1 MTALVTTRACVA
13 TRPEGAYPCEM
24 AHRRGEGFAVKRPNE
39 VLLVDDDD
47 GVRKMMFKV
56 LTRAGLKVEPVARAS
71 EALELVRRG
80 RRFEAIVTDLMMPD
94 MDGLQLLRFVRQL
107 DLDVPIIVVTGK
119 PTLESAIVAME
130 HGGFRY
136 LPKPVENQRLI
147 EVVRDAA
154 TQHRISL
161 LKRKALEICE
171 AGGWLLQ
178 DTDDLEP
185 RFERALEQLW
195 IAYQP
200 IITWPGQQVF
210 GYEALVRSLDAELPT
225 PGMLFD
231 AAERLGRV
239 QDLGQRIRDA
249 VAASAASAP
258 PGALLFA
265 NVHALDLANDRLY
278 ERDSALAK
286 VADRVVLEVTERA
299 SLHRIDDLK
308 ARIRALRE
316 LGYRIAVDDLG
327 AGYSGLSSFSQL
339 EPDIVKLDMSLIRDI
354 DGSSSK
360 ASLVR
365 SMISVCTQDLG
376 VRVVCEGVE
385 TIGERD
391 ALARVGADLLQG
403 YLFAKP
409 DRAFRRGSIFT
420 L

>member
-1 MTALVTTRACVA
+1 
-13 TRPEGAYPCEM
+13 M
-24 AHRRGEGFAVKRPNE
+24 ASNSGSASVKKRPNE

-47 GVRKMMFKV
+47 GVRKMMLKV
-56 LTRAGLKVEPVARAS
+56 LTRAGLRVEPVARAA
-71 EALELVRRG
+71 EALELIKRG
-80 RRFEAIVTDLMMPD
+80 RRFECIVTDLMMPG

-119 PTLESAIVAME
+119 PTLESAMVAME

-147 EVVRDAA
+147 EVVQDAA
-154 TQHRISL
+154 TQYRISL

-178 DTDDLEP
+178 DTEDLEA
-185 RFERALEQLW
+185 RFDRALQQLW

-200 IITWPGQQVF
+200 IVSWPSQQVF
-210 GYEALVRSLDAELPT
+210 GYEALVRSVDADLPT

-249 VAASAASAP
+249 VADNAAAAP
-258 PGALLFA
+258 ADVLLFA
-265 NVHALDLANDRLY
+265 NVHALDLMNDRLY
-278 ERDSALAK
+278 SSDSPLSRIAS
-286 VADRVVLEVTERA
+286 RVVLEVTERA

-308 ARIRALRE
+308 DRIRSLRD

-339 EPDIVKLDMSLIRDI
+339 EPDVVKLDMSLIRDI

-385 TIGERD
+385 TVGERD
-391 ALARVGADLLQG
+391 TLARVGADLLQG

-409 DRAFRRGSIFT
+409 DRGFRKASIFAPVPH
-420 L
+420 

>member
-1 MTALVTTRACVA
+1 MALRPGA
-13 TRPEGAYPCEM
+13 TSTS
-24 AHRRGEGFAVKRPNE
+24 KRPNE

-56 LTRAGLKVEPVARAS
+56 LTRAGLKVEPVSRAT
-71 EALELVRRG
+71 EALELIKRG
-80 RRFEAIVTDLMMPD
+80 RRFEAIVTDLMMPG

-119 PTLESAIVAME
+119 PTLETAIVAME

-136 LPKPVENQRLI
+136 LPKPVDNARLI

-154 TQHRISL
+154 TQYRISL

-178 DTDDLEP
+178 DVEDLEP
-185 RFERALEQLW
+185 RFERALQQLW
-195 IAYQP
+195 IAFQP
-200 IITWPGQQVF
+200 IVSWPAQEVF
-210 GYEALVRSLDAELPT
+210 GYEALVRSLDPDLPT

-239 QDLGQRIRDA
+239 QDLGERIRDA
-249 VAASAASAP
+249 VADNAVTAP
-258 PGALLFA
+258 SDVLLFA
-265 NVHALDLANDRLY
+265 NVHALDLLNDRLY
-278 ERDSALAK
+278 ARESPLSQI
-286 VADRVVLEVTERA
+286 ADRVVLEVTERA

-308 ARIRALRE
+308 DRIGHLRA
-316 LGYRIAVDDLG
+316 LGYRIAIDDLG

-339 EPDIVKLDMSLIRDI
+339 EPDVVKLDMSLIRDI

-391 ALARVGADLLQG
+391 TLARVGADLLQG

-409 DRAFRRGSIFT
+409 DRGFRKASIFAPAGGIAQ
-420 L
+420 

>member
-1 MTALVTTRACVA
+1 M
-13 TRPEGAYPCEM
+13 
-24 AHRRGEGFAVKRPNE
+24 
-39 VLLVDDDD
+39 DDDD

-71 EALELVRRG
+71 EALDLLRRG
-80 RRFEAIVTDLMMPD
+80 RRFEVIVTDLMMPEI
-94 MDGLQLLRFVRQL
+94 DGLQLLRFVRQL
-107 DLDVPIIVVTGK
+107 DLDVPLILVTGK
-119 PTLESAIVAME
+119 PTLETALMAME

-136 LPKPVENQRLI
+136 LPKPVENQRLV
-147 EVVRDAA
+147 EVVQDAA

-178 DTDDLEP
+178 DVEDLEG
-185 RFERALEQLW
+185 RFERALSQLW

-200 IITWPGQQVF
+200 IVTWPAQEVY
-210 GYEALVRSLDAELPT
+210 GYEALVRSLDPDLPT

-239 QDLGQRIRDA
+239 QDLGDRIRNA
-249 VAASAASAP
+249 VAENAVTAP
-258 PGALLFA
+258 PQALVFA
-265 NVHALDLANDRLY
+265 NVHALDLTNDRLY
-278 ERDSALAK
+278 SSSSPLARI
-286 VADRVVLEVTERA
+286 ADRVVLEVTERA

-308 ARIRALRE
+308 DRIRSLRD

-385 TIGERD
+385 TVGERD
-391 ALARVGADLLQG
+391 TLAAVGADLLQG

-409 DRAFRRGSIFT
+409 GRGFRRDSIFES
-420 L
+420 

>member
-1 MTALVTTRACVA
+1 
-13 TRPEGAYPCEM
+13 
-24 AHRRGEGFAVKRPNE
+24 
-39 VLLVDDDD
+39 
-47 GVRKMMFKV
+47 MMFKV
-56 LTRAGLKVEPVARAS
+56 LTKAGLKVEPVARAT
-71 EALELVRRG
+71 EALELLKRG
-80 RRFEAIVTDLMMPD
+80 RRFEAIVTDLMMPE

-119 PTLESAIVAME
+119 PTLESALIAME

-147 EVVRDAA
+147 EVVQDAA
-154 TQHRISL
+154 TQYRISL

-178 DTDDLEP
+178 DLDDLEP
-185 RFERALEQLW
+185 RFDRALQQLW

-200 IITWPGQQVF
+200 IVTWPGQKVF
-210 GYEALVRSLDAELPT
+210 GYEALVRSLDPDLPT

-249 VAASAASAP
+249 IAENAAAAP
-258 PGALLFA
+258 PDALVFA
-265 NVHALDLANDRLY
+265 NVHALDLTNDRLY
-278 ERDSALAK
+278 ERDGALTK
-286 VADRVVLEVTERA
+286 IADRVVLEVTERA
-299 SLHRIDDLK
+299 SLHRIEDLK
-308 ARIRALRE
+308 DRIRGLRD

-339 EPDIVKLDMSLIRDI
+339 EPDVVKLDMSLIRDI

-391 ALARVGADLLQG
+391 TLARVGADLLQG

-409 DRAFRRGSIFT
+409 DRGFRSASIFAFAPA
-420 L
+420 